1 MNRKLCVTL
10 LLCLVFSL
18 TALAT
23 IIVDPSRFVLVGPPG
38 TRLTQSINVMN
49 TGDAPVN
56 LTAVLYDWVLDN
68 QGKLQELPAG
78 TLEDSLGASLKFS
91 PRQFKLEPGQT
102 QVVRF
107 TVEVPTDGIERKG
120 IVFFEEELPIPGDQM
135 GTTITT
141 KIGATIYVAP
151 EDATLAFEI
160 IDVNVAL
167 IDGSVYFLVEAVNQ
181 GTAHIRFAIDYKL
194 QTATGSVLL
203 HDSYSE
209 QVLLPGKTSKLYY
222 PVAAVPSGDYRLSL
236 VFKFTG
242 FDVTHEQA
250 IAFRVLGSGS

>member
-23 IIVDPSRFVLVGPPG
+23 VIVDPSRFVLVGPPG

-102 QVVRF
+102 QVVGSQWKSQQTALNVRAL
-107 TVEVPTDGIERKG
+107 
-120 IVFFEEELPIPGDQM
+120 FFEEELPIPGDQM
-135 GTTITT
+135 GTTIPPKSARPSTW
-141 KIGATIYVAP
+141 
-151 EDATLAFEI
+151 
-160 IDVNVAL
+160 
-167 IDGSVYFLVEAVNQ
+167 
-181 GTAHIRFAIDYKL
+181 
-194 QTATGSVLL
+194 LL
-203 HDSYSE
+203 KM
-209 QVLLPGKTSKLYY
+209 QPCL
-222 PVAAVPSGDYRLSL
+222 
-236 VFKFTG
+236 
-242 FDVTHEQA
+242 
-250 IAFRVLGSGS
+250 